1 MNFFLLILLSIPSL
15 FAEDT
20 YRDSSLK
27 KKDAPAFL
35 IKATPTG
42 SEIDDV
48 EYFKKHYS
56 SGKTTYEIKY
66 ELHDDEVSVSY
77 SEDGKFLEK
86 EEDRKFSSL
95 KQDVQDKIKAYLKEK
110 LKTYKI
116 HETEI
121 RTTSES
127 SFIDVEVSH
136 DGGKTGLTEYSFSP
150 EGNYVSEEA
159 EGVQAIET
167 LN

>member
-1 MNFFLLILLSIPSL
+1 MQFIFLLSLMVSPLL
-15 FAEDT
+15 AEDT

-27 KKDAPAFL
+27 KKDAPEFL

-42 SEIDDV
+42 AEIDDV

-56 SGKTTYEIKY
+56 SGKTSYEIKY
-66 ELHDDEVSVSY
+66 ELKDEEVSVAY

-95 KQDVQDKIKAYLKEK
+95 KQDARDKINAYLKEK
-110 LKTYKI
+110 LKTFKI

-121 RTTSES
+121 RTTPEAVY
-127 SFIDVEVSH
+127 IDVEVSH
-136 DGGKTGLTEYSFSP
+136 DGGKTGLTEYSFTP
-150 EGNYVSEEA
+150 EGVYVSEEA
-159 EGVQAIET
+159 EGVQTIET